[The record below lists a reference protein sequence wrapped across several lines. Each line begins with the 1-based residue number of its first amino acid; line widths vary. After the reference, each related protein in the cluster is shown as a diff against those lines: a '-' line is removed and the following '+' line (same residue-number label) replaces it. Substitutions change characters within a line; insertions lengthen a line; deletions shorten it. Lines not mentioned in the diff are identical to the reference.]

1 MTSTKSLLLCTA
13 SGILLA
19 AVTTLAVL
27 TPATEANK
35 TPMALLIV
43 GTVFGASPALLVA
56 AARAD
61 EL

>member
-1 MTSTKSLLLCTA
+1 MASTKSLLLCTA

-19 AVTTLAVL
+19 AVTALAVL

-35 TPMALLIV
+35 KPMALLLV
-43 GTVFGASPALLVA
+43 GTFFGASPALLVA

-61 EL
+61 ER